1 MSKQL
6 SSDTRRLIT
15 IILVGGPLVLI
26 SYTLV
31 FVASPEMRVALWGG
45 VPDDLRGLYTY
56 SMFGAAAGF
65 FPFTYAFLSTRIDG
79 SLVADHKK
87 LTMAYSLV
95 LFPSAAWL
103 PLTMMYL
110 DHPTSGLWYLVRMDL
125 FGVAAGALLLAKHAV
140 GVARTVATV
149 PTYLGV
155 LGALLF
161 AWQTVGLDALAWP
174 STFSR

>member
-65 FPFTYAFLSTRIDG
+65 FPFTYAL
-79 SLVADHKK
+79 
-87 LTMAYSLV
+87 
-95 LFPSAAWL
+95 SAAWL